1 MTSAHKCI
9 NKKKVFSHETIHRN
23 EMNVSAKHL
32 KSFAAGKSAEYMNFY
47 RHLSNNSKFTIEKR
61 EEPRNIFHLIEP
73 LIEIF
78 KQFFHISIR
87 HFFSPFHSIPFCG
100 CKAFINFC

>member
-1 MTSAHKCI
+1 
-9 NKKKVFSHETIHRN
+9 
-23 EMNVSAKHL
+23 MNVSAKRL

-61 EEPRNIFHLIEP
+61 EEPRKIFHLIEP
-73 LIEIF
+73 LIEMF

-87 HFFSPFHSIPFCG
+87 HFFSISFRSAGVRLLLTF
-100 CKAFINFC
+100 ANN